1 MRKKGIRNDE
11 SKSEGRINRWE
22 VRADEVG
29 PRGIWHVEERI
40 TKASGMLLLANM
52 NNTGKND

>member
-11 SKSEGRINRWE
+11 SKSEGQINRWE
-22 VRADEVG
+22 VRADKVG
-29 PRGIWHVEERI
+29 PRGIWHDEERI